1 MVGYHPFQTPVFVL
15 FLYCDPKHSVPWKR
29 VVHMAG
35 NLAFLSGVPV
45 WAAAT
50 QRMTLDSL
58 ALVAIAFAFL
68 GPTRL
73 WLHPPHPTTY
83 THTHTQY
90 LGIE

>member
-1 MVGYHPFQTPVFVL
+1 
-15 FLYCDPKHSVPWKR
+15 
-29 VVHMAG
+29 MAG
-35 NLAFLSGVPV
+35 NLAFLSGAPV

-73 WLHPPHPTTY
+73 WLHPPTPH
-83 THTHTQY
+83 THTHTHTHAI
-90 LGIE
+90 LRHCIN

>member
-1 MVGYHPFQTPVFVL
+1 
-15 FLYCDPKHSVPWKR
+15 
-29 VVHMAG
+29 MAG
-35 NLAFLSGVPV
+35 NLAFMSGAPV

-68 GPTRL
+68 GPTRR
-73 WLHPPHPTTY
+73 WLHHPPTTH

-90 LGIE
+90 LGIA